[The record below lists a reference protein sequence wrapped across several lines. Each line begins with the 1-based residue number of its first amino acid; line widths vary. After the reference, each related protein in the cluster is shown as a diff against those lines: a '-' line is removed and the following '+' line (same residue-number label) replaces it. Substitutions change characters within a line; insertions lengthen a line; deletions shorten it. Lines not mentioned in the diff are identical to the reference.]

1 MEQQLR
7 CLYLDGSIDASSKM
21 SRRCIGDD
29 NSAEQFSCSN
39 SDPSALR
46 DSKDT
51 ARMNDIMIQRGIVDF
66 SIAEYSVS
74 SANQRGERNQTKYMT
89 QPNYVNNVEGFTNSG
104 NIFITDNG
112 PGKSSLPEGQCPDGF
127 KRCFKTG
134 MCIQVCR
141 NCTYRDNMKSKDYNK
156 ADPCF
161 PEGTYDGVTNDGN
174 IKCTCGSSNQYC
186 SDDFTKGFTADGMM
200 MDGKKIIMN
209 VGQTSSIASLFNF
222 DYL

>member
-1 MEQQLR
+1 MEEQLR

-29 NSAEQFSCSN
+29 NSTEQFSCSN
-39 SDPSALR
+39 SDPSAMR

-66 SIAEYSVS
+66 SIAEFGEY
-74 SANQRGERNQTKYMT
+74 NQIKGPS
-89 QPNYVNNVEGFTNSG
+89 QPEYVNNVEGFTNSG
-104 NIFITDNG
+104 KQFIIDNG
-112 PGKSSLPEGQCPDGF
+112 PGKSSIAAGQCPDGF
-127 KRCFKTG
+127 KRCPVTG
-134 MCIQVCR
+134 NCIQVCR
-141 NCTYRDNMKSKDYNK
+141 NCVYRDNMKSKDYNK

-161 PEGTYDGVTNDGN
+161 PEGTYNGVTNDGD

-186 SDDFTKGFTADGMM
+186 SEDFTKGFTADGMM

-209 VGQTSSIASLFNF
+209 VGLTSSIASLFNY

>member
-1 MEQQLR
+1 MEDQLR
-7 CLYLDGSIDASSKM
+7 CLYLDSSIDAASKM
-21 SRRCIGDD
+21 SRRCIGDEY
-29 NSAEQFSCSN
+29 SAEQFSCSD

-66 SIAEYSVS
+66 SIAEYSAG
-74 SANQRGERNQTKYMT
+74 SAPQRNPTKYMPVT
-89 QPNYVNNVEGFTNSG
+89 NYVNNVEGFTNSDRR
-104 NIFITDNG
+104 FITDNG
-112 PGKSSLPEGQCPDGF
+112 PGKSSIPDGQCPEGF
-127 KRCFKTG
+127 KRCSLTG
-134 MCIQVCR
+134 KCIQVCR
-141 NCTYRDNMKSKDYNK
+141 NCVYRDNMKSKDYNK

-161 PEGTYDGVTNDGN
+161 PEGTYDGVTNEGN
-174 IKCTCGSSNQYC
+174 IRCTCGSSNQYC

-200 MDGKKIIMN
+200 IDGKKIIMN